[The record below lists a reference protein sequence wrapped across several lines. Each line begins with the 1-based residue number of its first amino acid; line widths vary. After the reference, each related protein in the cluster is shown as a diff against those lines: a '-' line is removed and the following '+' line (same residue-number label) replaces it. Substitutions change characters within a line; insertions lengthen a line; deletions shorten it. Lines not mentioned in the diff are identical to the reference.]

1 MIDRKAL
8 NKGFLVLACKQE
20 SKQERKQL
28 ELLEM
33 LRWRRLRNCEG
44 RGVL

>member
-1 MIDRKAL
+1 MIDGKAF
-8 NKGFLVLACKQE
+8 NKGFLVLADKQE
-20 SKQERKQL
+20 STQERKQL

-44 RGVL
+44 RDV

>member
-1 MIDRKAL
+1 MTDREAL
-8 NKGFLVLACKQE
+8 NKGFLDLAGKQE

-33 LRWRRLRNCEG
+33 LRWRRLRNCEE
-44 RGVL
+44 RGV